1 MRGGEEVTIIELLRL
16 LDIRDQSTAAKYP
29 DGSGQAD
36 VYDLHISISGHG
48 SLLDAEVEKIIVS
61 RGSAFILAKGNR
73 RLKAEGA

>member
-16 LDIRDQSTAAKYP
+16 LDIRDQSTAAKYS

-48 SLLDAEVEKIIVS
+48 SLLNAEVEKIIVR
-61 RGSAFILAKGNR
+61 RGGTFILAEGNR
-73 RLKAEGA
+73 SLKAKDV